1 MKMKW
6 KDLRLSRK
14 LIIGFGSLIV
24 LLVIISIT
32 ALLGINKIFHET
44 KHLTSHND
52 LAMEMLQ
59 REVDHLAWVN
69 NLRDSLLN
77 GKATKLDMEVDY
89 HKCGF
94 GKWYYG
100 AARKAGEADL
110 PEITKDL
117 KEIEAPHKLLH
128 ESAQK
133 IEEAMQKDR
142 GKAHA
147 IFTSET
153 IPALNSVRERLASIV
168 KISKENNVGAQK
180 GMVAAI
186 RTTQITVLLL
196 GIVVVCLGIFLT
208 VMFTRSLVH
217 LLREALNAA
226 NKVAE
231 GDLSVNVEVSRND
244 EFGQLFGAL
253 KNMIEKLRKMMN
265 DLKLASDS
273 VASASQQLS
282 ASTEQMTRGITEQS
296 GRSDQIITSSNEMSQ
311 TITAIAKNALNIATS
326 TTETAK
332 IAKDGE
338 GIVDKSMEEV
348 KAIAVTVNES
358 AKLMVSLGGRSK
370 QIGAIVDVIKD
381 IADQTN
387 LLALNAAIEAARA
400 GDQGRGF
407 AVVADEVRKLAE
419 RTAKATSEIAGMIMS
434 IQKEMDKAVL
444 SMEEGT
450 KRVGEGVEFSAQAG
464 KALRKIVGSVI
475 ELQSMVQQI
484 ASATDEMSSTSE
496 KITSDIVTIA
506 TISKE
511 TSLTSNQMA
520 QSSSDLARLATNLQN
535 TVGSFGRKDI

>member
-14 LIIGFGSLIV
+14 LTIGFGSLIV
-24 LLVIISIT
+24 LMVIMSIT
-32 ALLGINKIFHET
+32 ALLGINKIFRET
-44 KHLTSHND
+44 KHLTSRSE

-69 NLRDSLLN
+69 NLRDALLN
-77 GKATKLDMEVDY
+77 GKATKMNLEVDY

-94 GKWYYG
+94 GKWYYSD
-100 AARKAGEADL
+100 ARKAGEAEL
-110 PEITKDL
+110 PEIKKDL

-142 GKAHA
+142 SKAQA

-153 IPALNSVRERLASIV
+153 IPALDSVREHLASIV

-180 GMVAAI
+180 GLVAAI
-186 RTTQITVLLL
+186 KTTQITVLLL
-196 GIVVVCLGIFLT
+196 GIVVICLGIFVT
-208 VMFTRSLVH
+208 VMLTRSLDQP
-217 LLREALNAA
+217 LREALKVA

-311 TITAIAKNALNIATS
+311 TIGAIAKNALNIATS

-338 GIVDKSMEEV
+338 GIVDKSIEEV

-370 QIGAIVDVIKD
+370 QIGDIVNVIKD

-434 IQKEMDKAVL
+434 IQKEMDKAVS
-444 SMEEGT
+444 SMEEGS

-464 KALRKIVGSVI
+464 KALRKIVGSVN

-496 KITSDIVTIA
+496 KITGDIVTIA

-535 TVGSFGRKDI
+535 TVGLFSRKDI